1 MEGTFTRVD
10 ELEVASFLDRIALFC
25 TEGCRPQQALRY
37 AWSSLL
43 VDTPLHHEMGTLID
57 AARDG
62 KSSANVLLETGQRTN
77 SEALILASMAFVEH
91 LVAGIDL
98 THSLT
103 KLAELVRWQS
113 RVTPE
118 HGSKTEREFAVALFA
133 DKLAY
138 LAEIDKAPREAV
150 AILTDH
156 DPVLRPELL
165 WIHREMQNGMPV
177 PQALARSAERIESKG
192 LMLLAEAIEVGL
204 TAGVRLD
211 SVLRQVADVIRR
223 DLGV

>member
-1 MEGTFTRVD
+1 MESTITRVD

-25 TEGCRPQQALRY
+25 TEGCRPQQALKY

-43 VDTPLHHEMGTLID
+43 VDTPLHHELGAMINS
-57 AARDG
+57 AKDG
-62 KSSANVLLETGQRTN
+62 KSSANVLLEVGQRVN
-77 SEALILASMAFVEH
+77 SEALVLASMAVVEH

-103 KLAELVRWQS
+103 KLAELVRWHA
-113 RVTPE
+113 RIAPE
-118 HGSKTEREFAVALFA
+118 KGSKTEREFAIALFA

-138 LAEIDKAPREAV
+138 LAEIDKAPREAL
-150 AILTDH
+150 AILAEH
-156 DPVLRPELL
+156 DPVLGPELL
-165 WIHREMQNGMPV
+165 RIHRELQTRTPI
-177 PQALARSAERIESKG
+177 PQALARSAERTESKG
-192 LMLLAEAIEVGL
+192 MMLLAEAIEVGL

-223 DLGV
+223 DMGA